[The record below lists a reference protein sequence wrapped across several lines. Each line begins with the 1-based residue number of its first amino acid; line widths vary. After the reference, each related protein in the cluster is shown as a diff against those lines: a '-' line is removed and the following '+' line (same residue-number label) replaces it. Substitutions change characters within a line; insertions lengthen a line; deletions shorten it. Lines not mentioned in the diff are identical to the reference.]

1 LPDKQREKRRSN
13 NSKKSTLEKVMVKIL
28 KINQQTQSQSQ
39 GLQDRKIL
47 KTLNKKEMMIVKER

>member
-28 KINQQTQSQSQ
+28 KINLQTQSQSQ